1 MQHHCQSTLHLG
13 PKVESRFEESSMG
26 VFEDMNRFLEE
37 RLEEFLKSHPN
48 LELQVLDDQLR
59 EQETALKN
67 SLLQMKT
74 EQQQTQQN
82 ILKTAQEVQR
92 WHERI
97 AKAEQAQRPDLAE
110 AARDREAAFLR
121 QGNQQWAQMELIRQN
136 IQQTQTLST
145 QISSRRQDL
154 QVKIRETQATPKA
167 SSTPQSWQ
175 STTTEQPWTSQYT
188 PSEPDSLE
196 AKFKRWEMEE
206 ELEALRRKIGH

>member
-1 MQHHCQSTLHLG
+1 MS
-13 PKVESRFEESSMG
+13 

-59 EQETALKN
+59 EQELALKKT
-67 SLLQMKT
+67 LLQMTT
-74 EQQQTQQN
+74 EQQQIQQN

-97 AKAEQAQRPDLAE
+97 AKAEQAQRPDLTE

-136 IQQTQTLST
+136 IQQTQQLSA
-145 QISSRRQDL
+145 QLSSRRQDL
-154 QVKIRETQATPKA
+154 QLKIRETQAVPKGA
-167 SSTPQSWQ
+167 PTRI
-175 STTTEQPWTSQYT
+175 
-188 PSEPDSLE
+188 L
-196 AKFKRWEMEE
+196 
-206 ELEALRRKIGH
+206 